1 MKNAMYAAI
10 MASQKGGRN
19 SKGKMKKK
27 NFVPRKKMRKPQ
39 VEGRG
44 FGKGKVGL

>member
-1 MKNAMYAAI
+1 MDAI
-10 MASQKGGRN
+10 LASQKGGRN

-27 NFVPRKKMRKPQ
+27 VFVKRKKMRKPQ

-44 FGKGKVGL
+44 MGKGKMY

>member
-10 MASQKGGRN
+10 MASQKGGRA
-19 SKGKMKKK
+19 SKGKMKVKK
-27 NFVPRKKMRKPQ
+27 LGMPRKKLKPQ

-44 FGKGKVGL
+44 TGKGRI